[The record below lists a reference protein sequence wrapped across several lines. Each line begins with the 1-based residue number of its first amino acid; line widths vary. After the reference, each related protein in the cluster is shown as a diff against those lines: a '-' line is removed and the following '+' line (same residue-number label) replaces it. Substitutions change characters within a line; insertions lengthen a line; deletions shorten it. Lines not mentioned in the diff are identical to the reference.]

1 MPEPDR
7 TSDPSDAL
15 PEIDGR
21 RVRLRGV
28 AERDFDDFYAL
39 HSDPAVMRY
48 WSFPAWTAP
57 AQAHEYFATACAS
70 RDPARMLCWA
80 IAHRQ
85 DDRLIGAATLYDI
98 DPVQGRAAVGY
109 ALSSRH
115 WGQGYGREA
124 LGLALAHAFDGLGL
138 RRVEADIDPRNA
150 ASCRLVERLGFER
163 EGLLRERWHVAGE
176 LCDTA
181 LYGLLARDW
190 RARQGTGGSVQEP
203 MTPGADHAEPGAA
216 DAAAPAR

>member
-21 RVRLRGV
+21 RVRMQCVEVVEV
-28 AERDFDDFYAL
+28 ALGDAAQS
-39 HSDPAVMRY
+39 HPAVMRY

-115 WGQGYGREA
+115 WGQGNGREA

-190 RARQGTGGSVQEP
+190 RARRDAGGSVQER
-203 MTPGADHAEPGAA
+203 MRTRADHAETGAA
-216 DAAAPAR
+216 DVAGPER